1 MPIEDIISIVGI
13 IGVIVGFLLFAG
25 GTALLV
31 ISIIKTIKGKRRI
44 GGIVGGG
51 IMLFGSILLVF
62 YFGMFALT
70 SAMLN
75 SMPYAKPLEYYNSS
89 IFSSLYAKNSDQL
102 AYLFAKESYSGDALE
117 KEDAATIFGYIEGDV
132 KSINSEALEVPYK
145 SDIYASY
152 CKYNI
157 ITEDSEKY
165 VIYIYYFYGCDND
178 DYLGIQYI
186 KIYEGN
192 ELLEEFGTIPDLD

>member
-1 MPIEDIISIVGI
+1 M
-13 IGVIVGFLLFAG
+13 
-25 GTALLV
+25 
-31 ISIIKTIKGKRRI
+31 
-44 GGIVGGG
+44 
-51 IMLFGSILLVF
+51 
-62 YFGMFALT
+62 
-70 SAMLN
+70 
-75 SMPYAKPLEYYNSS
+75 
-89 IFSSLYAKNSDQL
+89 YAKNSDQL

-132 KSINSEALEVPYK
+132 KSINFEALEVPYK

-152 CKYNI
+152 GKYNI

-165 VIYIYYFYGCDND
+165 VIYIYYFYGCDNN